1 MAMAMHSST
10 LRDTTG
16 HRADARQT
24 RDMRRH
30 RRLPLS
36 LAGRFMRADR
46 NEFTCQLKNISVGGA
61 FVVTP
66 HAPEVGE
73 RVVAYF
79 DHLGG
84 LEGSVVRRTA
94 DGFAFVFKVT
104 EYKREKLA
112 AQIMWLVNRAEFP
125 GEQGRLHERTGTRGR
140 RTTLKVDDVI
150 IDVELLDLSA
160 SGASIGTP
168 ARPPIGSFVMAGK
181 TRAIVR
187 RHHEL
192 GIGLQFLTL
201 LSPEALRDS
210 FP

>member
-1 MAMAMHSST
+1 MAMHSTT
-10 LRDTTG
+10 LREPL
-16 HRADARQT
+16 HHMEAPAA

-61 FVVTP
+61 AVASS
-66 HAPEVGE
+66 HAPDIGE

-84 LEGSVVRRTA
+84 IEGVVVRHMPE
-94 DGFAFVFKVT
+94 GFAFAFKVT

-112 AQIMWLVNRAEFP
+112 AQIMWLVNRGDFP
-125 GEQGRLHERTGTRGR
+125 EEAGRLHERIGTRGR
-140 RTTLKVDDVI
+140 RTTLRVEDVI

-168 ARPPIGSFVMAGK
+168 ARPPLGSFVVAGK

-187 RHHEL
+187 RHHEH
-192 GIGLQFLTL
+192 GIGVQFLTL
-201 LSPEALRDS
+201 QSPEALRDS

>member
-1 MAMAMHSST
+1 MAVHSNI
-10 LRDTTG
+10 LRDTAHQG
-16 HRADARQT
+16 DALPT

-30 RRLPLS
+30 RRIPLS

-46 NEFTCQLKNISVGGA
+46 NEFNCQLKNISVGGA
-61 FVVTP
+61 LVTTP
-66 HAPEVGE
+66 HAPEIGE

-84 LEGSVVRRTA
+84 IEGVVTRQTA
-94 DGFAFVFKVT
+94 DGFAFAFKVT

-112 AQIMWLVNRAEFP
+112 AQIMWLINRGDYPEEA
-125 GEQGRLHERTGTRGR
+125 GRLHERVGTRGR

-168 ARPPIGSFVMAGK
+168 ARPPIGSFVIAGK

-187 RHHEL
+187 RHHEH

-201 LSPEALRDS
+201 LPPEALRDS

>member
-1 MAMAMHSST
+1 MAVHST
-10 LRDTTG
+10 ILRDAL
-16 HRADARQT
+16 HHIDAPSL

-46 NEFTCQLKNISVGGA
+46 NEFPCQLENISVGGA
-61 FVVTP
+61 AVLSES
-66 HAPEVGE
+66 APDIGE

-84 LEGSVVRRTA
+84 IEGSVVRHMP
-94 DGFAFVFKVT
+94 DGFAFAFKVT

-112 AQIMWLVNRAEFP
+112 AQIMWLVNRGDFP
-125 GEQGRLHERTGTRGR
+125 EEAGRLHERIGTRGR
-140 RTTLKVDDVI
+140 RTTLRVEDVI
-150 IDVELLDLSA
+150 IDVEVLDLSA
-160 SGASIGTP
+160 SGASLGTP
-168 ARPPIGSFVMAGK
+168 ARPPLGSFVVAGK
-181 TRAIVR
+181 SRAIVR
-187 RHHEL
+187 RHHEH

-201 LSPEALRDS
+201 LSPEALRDT

>member
-1 MAMAMHSST
+1 MSVHQST
-10 LRDTTG
+10 LRDSTL
-16 HRADARQT
+16 HPADAVPA
-24 RDMRRH
+24 RDMRKH
-30 RRLPLS
+30 RRLPLT

-46 NEFTCQLKNISVGGA
+46 TEFTCQLKNVSVGGA
-61 FVVTP
+61 AVITP
-66 HAPEVGE
+66 RAPDVGE

-84 LEGSVVRRTA
+84 VEGIVSRLTP
-94 DGFAFVFKVT
+94 DGFAFIFKVT
-104 EYKREKLA
+104 EHKREKLA
-112 AQIMWLVNRAEFP
+112 AQIMWLVNRDEFP
-125 GEQGRLHERTGTRGR
+125 DDVGRLHERVGTRGR
-140 RTTLKVDDVI
+140 RTTLRVDDDVI

-168 ARPPIGSFVMAGK
+168 ARPPLGSFVVAGK

-187 RHHEL
+187 RHHEH

>member
-1 MAMAMHSST
+1 MAAYST
-10 LRDTTG
+10 SLREPL
-16 HRADARQT
+16 RPLDAAT
-24 RDMRRH
+24 ARDMRRH

-46 NEFTCQLKNISVGGA
+46 NEFNCQLENISVGGA
-61 FVVTP
+61 AVVSP
-66 HAPEVGE
+66 HAPEIGE

-84 LEGSVVRRTA
+84 IEGHVARHTPE
-94 DGFAFVFKVT
+94 GFAFTFKVT

-112 AQIMWLVNRAEFP
+112 AQIMWLVNRGDFP
-125 GEQGRLHERTGTRGR
+125 EEAGRLHERIGTRGR
-140 RTTLKVDDVI
+140 RTTLRVEDVI

-160 SGASIGTP
+160 SGASLGTP
-168 ARPPIGSFVMAGK
+168 ARPPFGSFVVAGK

-187 RHHEL
+187 RHHEQ
-192 GIGLQFLTL
+192 GIGVQFLTL
-201 LSPEALRDS
+201 QSPEALRDS

>member
-1 MAMAMHSST
+1 MAAYSTT
-10 LRDTTG
+10 LREPQYSM
-16 HRADARQT
+16 DAASP

-61 FVVTP
+61 AVISP
-66 HAPEVGE
+66 HAPEIGE
-73 RVVAYF
+73 RVIAYF

-84 LEGSVVRRTA
+84 LEGVVIRHTPE
-94 DGFAFVFKVT
+94 GFAFAFKVT
-104 EYKREKLA
+104 EYKREKLS
-112 AQIMWLVNRAEFP
+112 AQIMWLVNRGDFP
-125 GEQGRLHERTGTRGR
+125 EEAGRLHERTGTRGR
-140 RTTLKVDDVI
+140 RTTLRVEDVI

-160 SGASIGTP
+160 SGASLGTP
-168 ARPPIGSFVMAGK
+168 ARPSIGSFVVAGK

-187 RHHEL
+187 RHHEQ
-192 GIGLQFLTL
+192 GIGVQFLTL
-201 LSPEALRDS
+201 QSPEALRDS

>member
-1 MAMAMHSST
+1 
-10 LRDTTG
+10 
-16 HRADARQT
+16 
-24 RDMRRH
+24 
-30 RRLPLS
+30 
-36 LAGRFMRADR
+36 MRADR

-61 FVVTP
+61 AVETP
-66 HAPEVGE
+66 HAPELGE
-73 RVVAYF
+73 RVIAYF

-84 LEGSVVRRTA
+84 IEGTVVRHTT
-94 DGFAFVFKVT
+94 DGFAFAFKVT

-112 AQIMWLVNRAEFP
+112 AQIMWLINRGDYPQSA
-125 GEQGRLHERTGTRGR
+125 GRLHERVGTRGR

-168 ARPPIGSFVMAGK
+168 ARPPIGSFVVAVK

-187 RHHEL
+187 RHHEH

>member
-1 MAMAMHSST
+1 MAMHARIIRDVRHPSDAVIAGD
-10 LRDTTG
+10 LRK
-16 HRADARQT
+16 
-24 RDMRRH
+24 H

-46 NEFTCQLKNISVGGA
+46 SEYTCQLKNVSVGGA
-61 FVVTP
+61 AVVTA
-66 HAPEVGE
+66 HTPEVGE
-73 RVVAYF
+73 RVVVYF

-84 LEGSVVRRTA
+84 LDGIVARITS

-104 EYKREKLA
+104 DHKREKLA
-112 AQIMWLVNRAEFP
+112 AQIMWLVNRDDFPAEAN
-125 GEQGRLHERTGTRGR
+125 RIHERVGTRGR
-140 RTTLKVDDVI
+140 RTTLRVEEGVV

-160 SGASIGTP
+160 SGASVGTP
-168 ARPPIGSFVMAGK
+168 ARPQIGSFVVAGK

-187 RHHEL
+187 RHHEH
-192 GIGLQFLTL
+192 GIGLQFLSL